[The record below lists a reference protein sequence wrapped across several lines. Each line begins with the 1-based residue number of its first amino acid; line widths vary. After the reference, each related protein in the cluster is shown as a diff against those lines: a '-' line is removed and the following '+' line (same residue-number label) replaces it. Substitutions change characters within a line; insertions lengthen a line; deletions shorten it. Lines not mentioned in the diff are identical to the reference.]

1 MIMKTSLAAIIILM
15 MILTGVK
22 GQTSDTIKKARYGL
36 EISQFITGSG
46 FASGTELI
54 VTVVPDKIKN
64 LSFGLYFC
72 PERKKITGVTI
83 HQEMTLKK
91 FTSYKKITPYAF
103 FNLIYRRSK
112 VREVLADKNAVGE
125 YGMYK
130 SIEHHLG
137 IGLRIR
143 ILDDLYFKGSL
154 GYGLYLGSIKKP
166 SEPDALTGEVRGTNG
181 FGGIAKIGIAY
192 TF

>member
-1 MIMKTSLAAIIILM
+1 MVMKSTLTGLIILL
-15 MILTGVK
+15 IVITGVK
-22 GQTSDTIKKARYGL
+22 AQTADTMKRSRYGI

-46 FASGTELI
+46 FASGTEI
-54 VTVVPDKIKN
+54 IITVSQNNMKN
-64 LSFGLYFC
+64 LSLGLYFC
-72 PERKKITGVTI
+72 PERKNITGITI
-83 HQEMTLKK
+83 HQEMTLNR
-91 FTSYKKITPYAF
+91 FSAHTRVTPYAF

-112 VREVLADKNAVGE
+112 IREEQVDKNVLGE
-125 YGMYK
+125 YGLYK

-143 ILDDLYFKGSL
+143 IAEDLYIKSAL

-166 SEPDALTGEVRGTNG
+166 SEQNPITGEIKGTNG
-181 FGGIAKIGIAY
+181 FGALAKVGLAY

>member
-1 MIMKTSLAAIIILM
+1 MKRNFTVLVILAVLF
-15 MILTGVK
+15 TGVN
-22 GQTSDTIKKARYGL
+22 GQTEDTLKRTRYGV

-46 FASGTELI
+46 FMSGTEFI
-54 VTVVPDKIKN
+54 VTVFPDNIKN
-64 LSFGLYFC
+64 LSFGLYYC
-72 PERKKITGVTI
+72 PERKKITGITI

-91 FTSYKKITPYAF
+91 FSSGNYVTPYAF
-103 FNLIYRRSK
+103 FNLIYRRSRI
-112 VREVLADKNAVGE
+112 REVLPDKNELGE
-125 YGMYK
+125 YAMYK

-143 ILDDLYFKGSL
+143 IVNNLNFKFAL

-166 SEPDALTGEVRGTNG
+166 SEPDPLTGEIRGTNG
-181 FGGIAKIGIAY
+181 FGVIAKTGIAY